1 MVGLRRAVT
10 SARRGAL
17 LALLALALT
26 SSAAHA
32 GGPRRPAIIA
42 TVGPRSA
49 DRPTLRA
56 MVRGGMKVAR
66 VNLSHNDRRSAGR
79 LAAGIREAARL
90 ERRAV
95 PLLFDLPGGK
105 VRLGRVDSPVTLVAG
120 KRFDLLP
127 GSRAA
132 ATATSAAVAGRELGH
147 SARAGDRILLD
158 DGRLEVEVDSATPER
173 ITTRVVRGGALRSKM
188 GLGLAD
194 RELHFPAMT
203 GADRRKLAIAVD
215 HGADW
220 IGVSMVQGPHNLRA
234 VRRALDRMGASHV
247 KVVAKIESRSAL
259 DHLDAILDE
268 SDIVMIARGDLAVA
282 VGKRGLAAA
291 QRRIAAAARR
301 KGVPFIVASNLMTGM
316 QSGGRPTR
324 ANRADLARARGQEAR
339 WVMLNETALGAQPA
353 DIVETADRLLGD

>member
-1 MVGLRRAVT
+1 MHLCV
-10 SARRGAL
+10 
-17 LALLALALT
+17 ALLALASLIGT
-26 SSAAHA
+26 AEA
-32 GGPRRPAIIA
+32 GGPRGARRPAIIA

-49 DRPTLRA
+49 DPATLRR
-56 MVRGGMKVAR
+56 MVRGGMRVAR

-79 LAAGIREAARL
+79 LASAVRDAARV

-105 VRLGRVDSPVTLVAG
+105 VRLGRVDAPVTLVAG
-120 KRFDLLP
+120 QRFDLLP
-127 GSRAA
+127 GSRAT
-132 ATATSAAVAGRELGH
+132 ATATSAAVAGHELAR

-158 DGRLEVEVDSATPER
+158 DGRLEVEVVAASDQRVE
-173 ITTRVVRGGALRSKM
+173 TRVVRGGALRSKM

-194 RELHFPAMT
+194 RELQFPAMT
-203 GADRRKLAIAVD
+203 SADRRKLAIAVE

-234 VRRALDRMGASHV
+234 VRRALDRLGASHV

-259 DHLDAILDE
+259 DNLDAILDE

-291 QRRIAAAARR
+291 QRKIAAAARR
-301 KGVPFIVASNLMTGM
+301 KGVPFIVASNLLSGM
-316 QSGGRPTR
+316 QGGGRPTR
-324 ANRADLARARGQEAR
+324 GNRADVARARGQEAR
-339 WVMLNETALGAQPA
+339 WIMLNETALGQSPV
-353 DIVETADRLLGD
+353 DIVETAHGLLAAD